1 MPSNRWISRGLRGL
15 ALAGMV
21 CLGGTPAF
29 VQATGQ
35 SPVPGSHAARSRL
48 ASIQGNAWHADNTPI
63 PNAIIRLRNVVSGK
77 SEATTV
83 ASAAGRFAFTGIAP
97 GTYLA
102 ELVSQSGQV
111 LAVGHTFTVGPGETV
126 ATFVRLGGK
135 GPWFTTL
142 FGNAALAIVSGVATV
157 GLSVADTAASLGI
170 PAVSPETIT
179 AVSPNR

>member
-1 MPSNRWISRGLRGL
+1 MPSHGWFSRGLAGV
-15 ALAGMV
+15 ALAGML
-21 CLGGTPAF
+21 CLSETSAF
-29 VQATGQ
+29 VQATSQ
-35 SPVPGSHAARSRL
+35 SPVPGADAVRSGIT
-48 ASIQGNAWHADNTPI
+48 SIQGNAWHADNTAI

-77 SEATTV
+77 NEATTV
-83 ASAAGRFAFTGIAP
+83 TDGTGRFAFAGMAP
-97 GTYLA
+97 GTYLV

-111 LAVGHTFTVGPGETV
+111 LAVGHTFALGAGETV
-126 ATFVRLGGK
+126 ATFVRLSGK